1 MRREILQR
9 KYRRFQ
15 MKIKILWIAVIFAL
29 IGSGCDNGEEVYEY
43 TGIVEGVSVK
53 VPALTGGKIISMIIS
68 EGQFVEKGQ
77 LIAVIDTL
85 ELELNK
91 MQVNASL
98 EELAVQTQIAKTN
111 LSRTTNDYEYLKDK
125 YERTKKLYNGNSIPK
140 QTLDDVENRF
150 ETVESA
156 LVSAKQNLK
165 SIDAK
170 RKQLDAQLNLMQKKI
185 NDAKI
190 ISPFSGYITSKYFE
204 AGEAIGPLNPVI
216 EIINTKKMET
226 DIYVSETQLPE
237 IQLGQEVTV
246 NIDGTDQDLT
256 GRIDWISPESE
267 FTPKTILTPETRTS
281 LVYAVKIAIDNPDG
295 ILKHGM
301 PVVVELTNEKKDK

>member
-15 MKIKILWIAVIFAL
+15 MKIKILWIVVIFAL

-111 LSRTTNDYEYLKDK
+111 LSRTTNDYEYLNDK

-204 AGEAIGPLNPVI
+204 AGEAIGPLNPVV

>member
-1 MRREILQR
+1 MKSKIIITLIILTL
-9 KYRRFQ
+9 
-15 MKIKILWIAVIFAL
+15 IILSC
-29 IGSGCDNGEEVYEY
+29 GDNENVYEY

-111 LSRTTNDYEYLKDK
+111 LSRTTNDYEYLNDK

-204 AGEAIGPLNPVI
+204 AGEAIGPLNPVV